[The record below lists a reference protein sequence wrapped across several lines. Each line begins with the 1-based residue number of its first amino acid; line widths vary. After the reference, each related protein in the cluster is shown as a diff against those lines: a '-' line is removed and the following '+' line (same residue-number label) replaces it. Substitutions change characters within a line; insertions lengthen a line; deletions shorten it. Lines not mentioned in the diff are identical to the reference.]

1 MIETGHRRLPIGTIS
16 GVSVNYR
23 YRFRL
28 VGRMTAYHVRRDK
41 AALSSGCKAHPAI
54 RSSRKRPWCVLSFE
68 AVALLRHVTE
78 RDGSKMASRNGK
90 WQGSRSARCSYRTLI
105 GTVSGNG
112 AGQISCNIAP

>member
-41 AALSSGCKAHPAI
+41 AALSRGCKAHPAI

-68 AVALLRHVTE
+68 AVALLRNKGYRARRLE
-78 RDGSKMASRNGK
+78 DGFPEWKMAG
-90 WQGSRSARCSYRTLI
+90 LP
-105 GTVSGNG
+105 VS
-112 AGQISCNIAP
+112 